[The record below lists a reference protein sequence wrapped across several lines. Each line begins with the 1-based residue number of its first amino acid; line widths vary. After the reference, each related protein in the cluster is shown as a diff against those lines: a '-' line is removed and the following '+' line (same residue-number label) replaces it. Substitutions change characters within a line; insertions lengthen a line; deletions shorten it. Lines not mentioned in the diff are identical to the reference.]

1 MAAKVSAQRLEELA
15 REAVLHPATALKT
28 HQEQGGL
35 IAQSADGVT
44 LTDVHGKTYI
54 DAMAGLWCVNV
65 GYGRKELA
73 RAAAEQIEQLGYYH
87 TFAGTSNPPQ
97 IELADRLLGLLRD
110 RAGLE
115 KPSKVFFGLSGSD
128 ANDTQIKLVR
138 YYNNLLGRTEK
149 KKIISRHSAYHG
161 VSLASASLTGLPAF
175 HAAFDLPMEG
185 VLFASTPHHYRN
197 AKPGESEE
205 EFSDRLGGELEAL
218 IAREGADTIAAF
230 IAEPLMGAGGVIP
243 PPRGYFERIQPIL
256 AANDILLIADEV
268 ICGFGRLGSWFGSQH
283 YGLKPDLISMAK
295 GLTSGYVPLSAVVVS
310 EEIWSVL
317 EGGTD
322 ELGVFAHGYTYSGH
336 PVSAAVALANLDI
349 LESEKLVENAAR
361 VGAHL
366 QAGLRSA
373 LGEHP
378 NVGEIR
384 GEGMIMALEFVADRP
399 SREPFDP
406 ALAMQKA
413 VAAEAARL
421 GLIVR
426 PLPSAGAAVALS
438 PPLCLS
444 EADADRVTEILAE
457 AVTTVMAAG

>member
-1 MAAKVSAQRLEELA
+1 MASDDSAHPLETMD
-15 REAVLHPATALKT
+15 RESVLHPATALHT
-28 HQEQGGL
+28 HQAQGGL
-35 IAQSADGVT
+35 IAERGQGVT
-44 LTDVHGKTYI
+44 LTDIHGKQYI

-65 GYGRKELA
+65 GYGRQELA
-73 RAAAEQIEQLGYYH
+73 RAAAEQMEKLGYYH
-87 TFAGTSNPPQ
+87 TFAGASNGPQ
-97 IELADRLLGLLRD
+97 IELADRILGLLRD
-110 RAGLE
+110 RAGLV

-128 ANDTQIKLVR
+128 ANDTQVKLVR
-138 YYNNLLGRTEK
+138 YYNNLLGRPEK
-149 KKIISRHSAYHG
+149 KKIISRHGAYHG
-161 VSLASASLTGLPAF
+161 VSVASASLTGLPAF

-185 VLFASTPHHYRN
+185 VVFASNPHHYHN

-205 EFSDRLGGELEAL
+205 EFSGRLAEELEEL
-218 IAREGADTIAAF
+218 IAREGAETIAAF
-230 IAEPLMGAGGVIP
+230 IAEPVMGAGGVIP
-243 PPRGYFERIQPIL
+243 PPRGYFDRIQPIL

-268 ICGFGRLGSWFGSQH
+268 ICGFGRLGSWFGSGH
-283 YGLKPDLISMAK
+283 YGLQPDLISMAK

-317 EGGTD
+317 KTGSE

-349 LESEKLVENAAR
+349 LESESLVGNAAR
-361 VGAHL
+361 VGARLH
-366 QAGLRSA
+366 AGMRSA

-384 GEGMIMALEFVADRP
+384 GEGMIMAVEFVADRMSKESFAP
-399 SREPFDP
+399 DR
-406 ALAMQKA
+406 AVHKA

-438 PPLCLS
+438 PPLCLR
-444 EADADRVTEILAE
+444 EEEADRVVEILAQ
-457 AVTTVMAAG
+457 AVTTVLAN

>member
-1 MAAKVSAQRLEELA
+1 M
-15 REAVLHPATALKT
+15 
-28 HQEQGGL
+28 
-35 IAQSADGVT
+35 D
-44 LTDVHGKTYI
+44 
-54 DAMAGLWCVNV
+54 
-65 GYGRKELA
+65 
-73 RAAAEQIEQLGYYH
+73 
-87 TFAGTSNPPQ
+87 
-97 IELADRLLGLLRD
+97 
-110 RAGLE
+110 
-115 KPSKVFFGLSGSD
+115 
-128 ANDTQIKLVR
+128 
-138 YYNNLLGRTEK
+138 
-149 KKIISRHSAYHG
+149 
-161 VSLASASLTGLPAF
+161 
-175 HAAFDLPMEG
+175 G

-205 EFSDRLGGELEAL
+205 EFSERLAGELEAI

-243 PPRGYFERIQPIL
+243 PPRGYFDRIGPIL
-256 AANDILLIADEV
+256 AEHDILLIADEV

-283 YGLKPDLISMAK
+283 YGLQPDLISMAK
-295 GLTSGYVPLSAVVVS
+295 GLTSGYLPLSAVVVS

-317 EGGTD
+317 EGGTE

-349 LESEKLVENAAR
+349 LESENLVENAAR
-361 VGAHL
+361 VGARL

-384 GEGMIMALEFVADRP
+384 GEGMIMALEFVADR
-399 SREPFDP
+399 SSKEPFDP
-406 ALAMQKA
+406 ALAIQKA
-413 VAAEAARL
+413 VAAEAAQL

-444 EADADRVTEILAE
+444 EADADRVAEILTK
-457 AVTTVMAAG
+457 AVTNVMAR